1 MMKKRNLRLTVEYD
15 GTPFYGWQ
23 IQKNQ
28 KTVQGEIQK
37 AVEKIIGK
45 RVVIFG
51 AGRTDAGVHAL
62 GQVANFHTTS
72 KLSCRKWVLAL
83 NSHLPEEISIL
94 EVEEVPLEFHSQF
107 DAHEK
112 TYRYSILNRPARS
125 AVRNNFT
132 HLVKPPLD
140 VKLMAQGAHH
150 LVGTHDYRSFGS
162 DMSRKKKTVRTIRT
176 FDVRKVD
183 DEIHFTVTGDGFLY
197 NQVRAMV
204 GSLLLVGSGSQ
215 TPAWIRKVLVAKDRQ
230 KAGPNVHAR
239 GLMLVEVLYPVPGNS

>member
-1 MMKKRNLRLTVEYD
+1 MMKKRNLRLTIEYD
-15 GTPFYGWQ
+15 GTPFFGWQ
-23 IQKNQ
+23 IQKNK
-28 KTVQGEIQK
+28 KTIQGEIQK
-37 AVEKIIGK
+37 AVEEVIGK

-83 NSHLPEEISIL
+83 NSLLQDEISIL
-94 EVEEVPLEFHSQF
+94 DVEEVPLEFHSQF

-125 AVRNNFT
+125 AIRNNFT

-140 VKLMAQGAHH
+140 VEKMAKGARH
-150 LVGTHDYRSFGS
+150 LVGTHDFRSFGS
-162 DMSRKKKTVRTIRT
+162 DMSKKKETVRTIRIFEVT
-176 FDVRKVD
+176 QVG
-183 DEIHFTVTGDGFLY
+183 DEIHFTVTGNGFLY

-204 GSLLLVGSGSQ
+204 GSLLLVGFGTQ
-215 TPAWIRKVLVAKDRQ
+215 PPDWIKKVVVAKDRQ

-239 GLMLVEVLYPVPGNS
+239 GLMLVEVLYPTTGKS